1 MLKFDPLSNSNK
13 PIDLKKDRAVAE
25 QQKKEKTATQFEEIF
40 ALQLVR
46 EMTKGTFKMSDNNQ
60 DKGVAAIYRSH
71 VNQVLAQE
79 LASKHK
85 LGIANLMLKYW
96 DQKNESSSSS

>member
-1 MLKFDPLSNSNK
+1 MDLQPLSNNK
-13 PIDLKKDRAVAE
+13 PIDLKKDQATVE

-46 EMTKGTFKMSDNNQ
+46 EMTKGSFKMTDNNQ
-60 DKGVAAIYRSH
+60 DKGVAEIYRSH

-85 LGIANLMLKYW
+85 LGIADMMLKYW
-96 DQKNESSSSS
+96 DQKPESSSSS

>member
-1 MLKFDPLSNSNK
+1 MKLQSLPTNK
-13 PIDLKKDRAVAE
+13 PINLKETKATIEER
-25 QQKKEKTATQFEEIF
+25 KKEKTATQFEEIF

-46 EMTKGTFKMSDNNQ
+46 EMTKGTFKMTDNNA
-60 DKGVAAIYRSH
+60 DKGVAEIYRSH

-85 LGIANLMLKYW
+85 LGIANLILKYW
-96 DQKNESSSSS
+96 DHKSESSSS